1 MKTRLFA
8 IAVVLIALVVSPGSF
23 PQTAVA
29 DSSAPLAV
37 LMSCQGDVTV
47 LKKDGTTRKASFG
60 LPLEAGDEV
69 KTAKGAEAEILFENG
84 NYITVGAGSSMKMR
98 GSKVRTEQAEPTNS
112 VGEEGFE
119 IAQNYLKLKTA
130 QGTSSIAGLRSSDR
144 GEELRALSP
153 RETMVADGNPVFTWN
168 AGDDADELQL
178 TVYSE
183 GGVLWKN
190 TVKGESTL
198 KYPADAPAL
207 KAGTTYSWTLE
218 TTDPLKFPPLR
229 SSAAFF
235 GMMASDDYADISE
248 ALAKIDVDSRLSKAS
263 RHVMRASVFFNA
275 ELMADAIVETEKAV
289 ELSPE
294 DPTLKSILAHLYRET
309 GRVNEA
315 ADLYNEILEKK

>member
-1 MKTRLFA
+1 
-8 IAVVLIALVVSPGSF
+8 
-23 PQTAVA
+23 VA
-29 DSSAPLAV
+29 DSPAPLAV
-37 LMSCQGDVTV
+37 LMSCKGDVTV
-47 LKKDGTTRKASFG
+47 VKKDGSTQKATFG

-69 KTAKGAEAEILFENG
+69 KTGKGAEAELLFENG
-84 NYITVGAGSSMKMR
+84 NFISVGAGSSMKMR
-98 GSKVRTEQAEPTNS
+98 GSKNRTEQAEPTNS
-112 VGEEGFE
+112 VGEESFE

-153 RETMVADGNPVFTWN
+153 RETMVANGNPVFTWDS
-168 AGDDADELQL
+168 GDDSDELQL

-190 TVKGESTL
+190 TVQGKSEL

-235 GMMASDDYADISE
+235 GMMAPGDYADIS
-248 ALAKIDVDSRLSKAS
+248 ATLAKIDGDKRLSESS

-275 ELMADAIVETEKAV
+275 ELLADAIVETEKAV

-294 DPTLKSILAHLYRET
+294 DATLKSILAHLYREM
-309 GRVNEA
+309 GRDNDAVE
-315 ADLYNEILEKK
+315 LYNEIIKNE